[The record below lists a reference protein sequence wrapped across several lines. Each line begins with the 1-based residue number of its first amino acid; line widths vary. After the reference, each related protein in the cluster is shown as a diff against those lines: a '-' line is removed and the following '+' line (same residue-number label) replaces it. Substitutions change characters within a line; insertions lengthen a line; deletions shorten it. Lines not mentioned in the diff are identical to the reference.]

1 MDDPSAGDSTES
13 RVFEV
18 ALRDVPVGTPLLVL
32 ATTDG
37 RARPALLASFPSTF
51 SVKCATDAQRRDYW
65 AHIVK
70 ACLAKFEVKRGLGV
84 RLPVDMKTV
93 HARFEALQT
102 RSAEWSV
109 DAMEQVFE
117 GLRALLSMPVKT
129 GVDLWASLLAAT
141 VALDGK
147 APSVGANNADGV
159 ASDDTHN
166 GGGGGGGDG
175 AADGSRGRGRPT
187 KRSRGV

>member
-1 MDDPSAGDSTES
+1 M
-13 RVFEV
+13 RVV
-18 ALRDVPVGTPLLVL
+18 
-32 ATTDG
+32 
-37 RARPALLASFPSTF
+37 
-51 SVKCATDAQRRDYW
+51 
-65 AHIVK
+65 
-70 ACLAKFEVKRGLGV
+70 
-84 RLPVDMKTV
+84 
-93 HARFEALQT
+93 
-102 RSAEWSV
+102 
-109 DAMEQVFE
+109 
-117 GLRALLSMPVKT
+117 T

-166 GGGGGGGDG
+166 GGGGGGAAA

>member
-1 MDDPSAGDSTES
+1 
-13 RVFEV
+13 
-18 ALRDVPVGTPLLVL
+18 
-32 ATTDG
+32 
-37 RARPALLASFPSTF
+37 
-51 SVKCATDAQRRDYW
+51 
-65 AHIVK
+65 
-70 ACLAKFEVKRGLGV
+70 
-84 RLPVDMKTV
+84 MKTV
-93 HARFEALQT
+93 HARLEALQT
-102 RSAEWSV
+102 QSAKWSV

-117 GLRALLSMPVKT
+117 GLRALLCMPVVP

-166 GGGGGGGDG
+166 NGGAGGGDG
-175 AADGSRGRGRPT
+175 AADGFRGRPT